1 MPRAGAKLESSSALA
16 ARKESSAQAA
26 SASRGQGRPDLRLL
40 GPATAN
46 ASAPD
51 IESPALRQQIS
62 AVVKSLNESGS
73 PPPGVRRGGLPGKL
87 GVYGNRSG
95 ALPVQ
100 PEGYYQESDVWPG
113 PGRRGAERI
122 VVGGSGEVWYS
133 PDHYGTFLE
142 WPS

>member
-1 MPRAGAKLESSSALA
+1 MPRAAPKLETSSALS
-16 ARKESSAQAA
+16 ARKGPSAQTA
-26 SASRGQGRPDLRLL
+26 SASHRQGGPDPRLL
-40 GPATAN
+40 GAAV
-46 ASAPD
+46 ARDPD

-62 AVVKSLNESGS
+62 AVVTSLNETGS
-73 PPPGVRRGGLPGKL
+73 PPQNVRRGGLPGKL

-95 ALPVQ
+95 ALPAQ

-113 PGRRGAERI
+113 PGKRGAERI
-122 VVGGSGEVWYS
+122 VVGGAGEVWYS